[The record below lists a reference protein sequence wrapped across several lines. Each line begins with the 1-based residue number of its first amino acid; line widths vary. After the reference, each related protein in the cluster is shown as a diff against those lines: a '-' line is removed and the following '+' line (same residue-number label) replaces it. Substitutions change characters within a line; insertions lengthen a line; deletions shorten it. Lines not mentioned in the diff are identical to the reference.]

1 MNYDKSAF
9 IVDVKCM
16 KNVKKN
22 FVNNFTCEFRFS
34 SVIACKD
41 YIAEYYVQEE
51 NMIAILSVPAEPI
64 NELYIS

>member
-1 MNYDKSAF
+1 
-9 IVDVKCM
+9 M